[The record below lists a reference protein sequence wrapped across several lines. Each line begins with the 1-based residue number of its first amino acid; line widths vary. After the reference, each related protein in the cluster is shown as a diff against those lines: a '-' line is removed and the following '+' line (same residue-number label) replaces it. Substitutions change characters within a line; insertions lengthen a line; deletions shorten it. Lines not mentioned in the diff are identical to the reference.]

1 MKRKNP
7 GFNEEYHG
15 YRSFSRLLEDAQ
27 KNKLISIHRDARS
40 GTYVIDEALEEGG

>member
-15 YRSFSRLLEDAQ
+15 YRSFNRLLEDAQ
-27 KNKLISIHRDARS
+27 KQKLIAIHKDARS
-40 GTYVIDEALEEGG
+40 GTYVIDEVLEETG